1 MSKRQYSKDRINL
14 EAKITV
20 TLPRIVY
27 DWLVE
32 DQGGHEKVMKMVE
45 DAGLATETALILTYE
60 LRQETKLN
68 HNTESIMTDIMGIID
83 LAAQEATDRII
94 NSMDDMDK
102 ANLPDP

>member
-1 MSKRQYSKDRINL
+1 MSKKQYSKDRINL

-20 TLPRIVY
+20 TLPRCVY

-45 DAGLATETALILTYE
+45 DAGMATETALILTYE

-83 LAAQEATDRII
+83 LAAQEATEQIL
-94 NSMDDMDK
+94 STLDDTEK
-102 ANLPDP
+102 PK